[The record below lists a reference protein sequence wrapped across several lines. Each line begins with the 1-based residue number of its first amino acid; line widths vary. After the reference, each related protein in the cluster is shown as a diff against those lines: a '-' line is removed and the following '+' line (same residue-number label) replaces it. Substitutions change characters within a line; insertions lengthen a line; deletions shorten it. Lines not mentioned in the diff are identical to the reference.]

1 MHDWPVAAPLAL
13 ASCSPAAGSPSGI
26 PGIAAPAEAGASA
39 VQAESETAAARASGA
54 RKKRILVMCWLPVRS
69 LQAGK
74 EGSAAGDVL
83 PAEALRLRGHGRV
96 VAGTALVVGECVD
109 QVGFRLPADLGHVVV
124 GVGVL
129 VAGDAVAA
137 HAGVAE
143 LVAAGGIA
151 GAGSPV
157 LGQCGRGNEGKR
169 QGGGG
174 DQRSHHSIR
183 VLFLQAGGMAGRNA
197 TPSLGRIRP
206 SIAFVHVRTHPP
218 MQAARAPTVT
228 FGGLGRFR
236 TGDIPIYNT
245 GTSRVPTFPIPFPTD
260 RPMRQPALRS

>member
-74 EGSAAGDVL
+74 EGGDVGDVL
-83 PAEALRLRGHGRV
+83 LAEALRLRVHGRV
-96 VAGTALVVGECVD
+96 VAGTALVLGECVD

-174 DQRSHHSIR
+174 DQRSHHSYPR
-183 VLFLQAGGMAGRNA
+183 SLSAGGWHGREERNPLPWPHSAEYSFRSRSYASTNA
-197 TPSLGRIRP
+197 SCARPHRDLWRIG
-206 SIAFVHVRTHPP
+206 AFP
-218 MQAARAPTVT
+218 
-228 FGGLGRFR
+228 
-236 TGDIPIYNT
+236 DW
-245 GTSRVPTFPIPFPTD
+245 
-260 RPMRQPALRS
+260 